1 MPKSNPTKTCFVIG
15 RIGDAGSPTRG
26 HADWL
31 LDEIITPVFEEHFK
45 DFEVVRSDKITQP
58 GMIDSQVINNLL
70 AAFESAW
77 RVFLS
82 KRTEADFQGWRN
94 HQAWT
99 AEKYRRFDRGERM
112 PHDWRA
118 IGTPV

>member
-45 DFEVVRSDKITQP
+45 DFEWPDPTR
-58 GMIDSQVINNLL
+58 
-70 AAFESAW
+70 
-77 RVFLS
+77 
-82 KRTEADFQGWRN
+82 
-94 HQAWT
+94 
-99 AEKYRRFDRGERM
+99 
-112 PHDWRA
+112 
-118 IGTPV
+118 